1 LFSLFDL
8 GFGPDFQSQFDTLSD
23 SSLVPAR
30 VVLEHGSRYL
40 TLTTAGEVEAVLAGR
55 WTFASEERPAV
66 GDWVA
71 LQPGQPGRIVHLFQ
85 RRSWLVRQAAGRRTQ
100 AQVLAANVDKVFVV
114 TSTGRDFNP
123 RRVERY
129 LVAVQ
134 GGGAEPIVVL
144 NKADLCQDPDS
155 LVAELGAIAPGVPV
169 LGVSALHASGLEALR
184 VHLHAGCTVAVVGS
198 SGVGKS
204 TLINRLL
211 GQEVLVTGEVSKRD
225 EKGQHTTTHRELL
238 PVPLEDGSLA
248 MLVDTPGL
256 RELQLWAQASSLSSV
271 FADIE
276 ALAEECR
283 FRDCTHEHEPGCAVQ
298 EAVAHGEL
306 DADRLSSLHK
316 LAREQ
321 QHQAARHDSRLREEQ
336 RRKEKQFGRLSR
348 EINRLHHKRWK

>member
-8 GFGPDFQSQFDTLSD
+8 GFGPDFQSQLDTLSD
-23 SSLVPAR
+23 PSLVPAR

-40 TLTTAGEVEAVLAGR
+40 TLTTAGETEAVLAGR
-55 WTFASEERPAV
+55 WAFASEERPAV

-85 RRSWLVRQAAGRRTQ
+85 RRSGLVRQAAGRRTQ

-129 LVAVQ
+129 LVAIQ

-144 NKADLCQDPDS
+144 NKADLCPDLDS
-155 LVAELGAIAPGVPV
+155 LVAELGAVVPGVPV
-169 LGVSALHASGLEALR
+169 LAVSALHASGLEALR

-211 GQEVLVTGEVSKRD
+211 GQEVLVTREVREHD
-225 EKGQHTTTHRELL
+225 EKGRHTTTHRELL
-238 PVPLEDGSLA
+238 PVPLEDGSRA

-256 RELQLWAQASSLSSV
+256 RELQLWAQASSLSGV
-271 FADIE
+271 FGDIE
-276 ALAEECR
+276 ALAEGCH
-283 FRDCTHEHEPGCAVQ
+283 FRDCTHEHEPGCAVRA
-298 EAVAHGEL
+298 AVAHGEL
-306 DADRLSSLHK
+306 DAERLMSLHK

-321 QHQAARHDSRLREEQ
+321 RHHAARQDIHLREEQ
-336 RRKEKQFGRLSR
+336 RRKEKQAGRLSR
-348 EINRLHHKRWK
+348 EINRLLPKRRR

>member
-1 LFSLFDL
+1 MFSLFDL
-8 GFGPDFQSQFDTLSD
+8 GFGPDFQSQFDALSD

-30 VVLEHGSRYL
+30 VVQEHGSRYL
-40 TLTTAGEVEAVLAGR
+40 TLTPEGEGEAVLAGR
-55 WTFASEERPAV
+55 WAFASEERPAV

-71 LQPGQPGRIVHLFQ
+71 LQPGEPGRVVHLFQ
-85 RRSWLVRQAAGRRTQ
+85 RRSGLVRQAAGRRTQ

-144 NKADLCQDPDS
+144 NKADLSPEVDV
-155 LVAELGAIAPGVPV
+155 LVAELSAVAPGVPV
-169 LGVSALHASGLEALR
+169 LAVSALQASGLEALR
-184 VHLHAGCTVAVVGS
+184 VHLHSGCTVAVVGS

-211 GQEVLVTGEVSKRD
+211 GQEVLITGEVRERD
-225 EKGQHTTTHRELL
+225 EKGRHTTTHRELL
-238 PVPLEDGSLA
+238 PVPLEDGSWA

-256 RELQLWAQASSLSSV
+256 RELQLWAQGASLSGV

-276 ALAEECR
+276 ALAEACH
-283 FRDCTHEHEPGCAVQ
+283 FRDCTHEHEPGCAVR
-298 EAVAHGEL
+298 EAVAQGSL
-306 DADRLSSLHK
+306 DEERLTSLHK

-321 QHQAARHDSRLREEQ
+321 QHHAARLDGRLREEQ
-336 RRKEKQFGRLSR
+336 RRKEKQGGRMSR
-348 EINRLHHKRWK
+348 EINRLHPKRGR

>member
-1 LFSLFDL
+1 MFSLFDL
-8 GFGPDFQSQFDTLSD
+8 GFGPDFQSQLDTLSD

-40 TLTTAGEVEAVLAGR
+40 TLTTAGEAEAVLAGR

-85 RRSWLVRQAAGRRTQ
+85 RRSWLARQAAGRRTQ

-134 GGGAEPIVVL
+134 GGGAKPIVVL
-144 NKADLCQDPDS
+144 NKADLCPDPDS
-155 LVAELGAIAPGVPV
+155 LGAELRAIAPGVPV
-169 LGVSALHASGLEALR
+169 LAVSALHASGLEALR

-211 GQEVLVTGEVSKRD
+211 GQEVLVTGEVRERD
-225 EKGQHTTTHRELL
+225 EKGRHTTTHRELL
-238 PVPLEDGSLA
+238 SVPLEDGTLA

-256 RELQLWAQASSLSSV
+256 RELQLWAQASSLSGV

-283 FRDCTHEHEPGCAVQ
+283 FRDCTHEHEPGCAVR
-298 EAVAHGEL
+298 EAVTQGEL
-306 DADRLSSLHK
+306 DADRLTSLHK

-336 RRKEKQFGRLSR
+336 RRKEKLAGRLSR
-348 EINRLHHKRWK
+348 EVNRLHPKRGR

>member
-1 LFSLFDL
+1 MFSLFDL
-8 GFGPDFQSQFDTLSD
+8 GFGPDFQSQLDTLSD

-40 TLTTAGEVEAVLAGR
+40 TLTPAGEGEAVLAGR
-55 WTFASEERPAV
+55 WAFASEERPAV

-71 LQPGQPGRIVHLFQ
+71 LQPGEPGRIVHLFQ
-85 RRSWLVRQAAGRRTQ
+85 RRSGLVRQAAGRRTQ

-114 TSTGRDFNP
+114 TSTGRDFNL

-134 GGGAEPIVVL
+134 GGGAEPLVVL
-144 NKADLCQDPDS
+144 NKADLCPEVDS
-155 LVAELGAIAPGVPV
+155 LVAELGAVAPGVPV
-169 LGVSALHASGLEALR
+169 LAVSALQASGLEALR

-211 GQEVLVTGEVSKRD
+211 GQEVLVTGEVRERD
-225 EKGQHTTTHRELL
+225 EKGRHTTTHRELL
-238 PVPLEDGSLA
+238 PVPLEEGAWA

-256 RELQLWAQASSLSSV
+256 RELQLWAQGSSLSGI

-276 ALAEECR
+276 ALAEGCH
-283 FRDCTHEHEPGCAVQ
+283 FRDCTHEHEPGCAVR
-298 EAVAHGEL
+298 EAVAQGSL
-306 DADRLSSLHK
+306 DEGRLASLHK

-321 QHQAARHDSRLREEQ
+321 RHHAARQGGQLREEQ
-336 RRKEKQFGRLSR
+336 RRKGKLAGRLSR
-348 EINRLHHKRWK
+348 EINRLHPKRGR